1 MKLNGK
7 TGENDEN
14 ICNAEITQKVGG
26 DPTWWVGE
34 GSISGGLLTLI
45 WGEPLSE
52 VGFLQT
58 NRILMNNEICKCW

>member
-45 WGEPLSE
+45 WGETLSK
-52 VGFLQT
+52 VGLPP
-58 NRILMNNEICKCW
+58 N